1 MWFEAKSKWCADF
14 FRKVREAHRG
24 MSRTNWFRWKVIG
37 FMKGGPQKYQLT
49 EAESKT
55 FERKLAKV
63 LGSFQGLFKHL
74 RFPVGSRLEMHG
86 DGCYYGGRVC
96 LILRL
101 SDGGTMRVRD
111 IRVNPWSV
119 EEIWEKEVL
128 RWISSQFYLHWHTG
142 TVHETILL
150 GDASTFEEEMH
161 EWTDEMATIDEFKAE
176 LSPKDL
182 VRFEKTVFAPRVRW
196 FGLFPCVVYHAFAPF
211 RGIYRRVAGWPSWL
225 YRLGSRNPVV
235 TYTTRICY

>member
-37 FMKGGPQKYQLT
+37 FMKGEPQKYQLT

-111 IRVNPWSV
+111 IRVNPW
-119 EEIWEKEVL
+119 
-128 RWISSQFYLHWHTG
+128 SSQFYLHWHTG